1 MAKSYEELQFTDD
14 FMFGKVME
22 DRELC
27 RDVLE
32 CLLQEPVGTLQDV
45 QTEQSFQYTS
55 DGKPIRLDVY
65 TKDKKATY
73 DAEMQNLNHK
83 RAKNLELPKRVRF
96 YQSMIDVDFLSKG
109 NSYRLLPE
117 GKVLFLCTFDPFG
130 LGLPQY
136 TFENRCVQ
144 NLDLPLYDGT
154 QKFFYNCTAPVNDLP
169 EPLRALYEFIAM
181 GKATNLLTKRIES
194 AIEKARQNEKWRSEY
209 MKEWILFDDARTEG
223 FQAGLEQ
230 GLEQGISQA
239 AEQEHKAREEE
250 RSKGILLFIQDKLED
265 GVDKDT
271 ILRKLERLYSLSKE
285 DAEQY
290 FEKVN
295 K

>member
-22 DRELC
+22 DKELC
-27 RDVLE
+27 RDILE

-45 QTEQSFQYTS
+45 QTEQQFQYTA

-65 TKDKKATY
+65 TKDKRAIY

-83 RAKNLELPKRVRF
+83 RIRDLELPRRIRF
-96 YQSMIDVDFLSKG
+96 YQSMVDVDFLLKG

-136 TFENRCVQ
+136 TFENRCIQ
-144 NLDLPLYDGT
+144 SLDLPLYDGT
-154 QKFFYNCTAPVNDLP
+154 YKYFYNCTAPVKEVP
-169 EPLRALYEFIAM
+169 EPLQALYEFIAT
-181 GKATNLLTKRIES
+181 GKATTLLTKRIET
-194 AIEKARQNEKWRSEY
+194 AVNKARQNEKWRSEY

-223 FQAGLEQ
+223 FQAGV
-230 GLEQGISQA
+230 
-239 AEQEHKAREEE
+239 EQERLKGTRAVILDMLENGADKETILTKLQKFFSLSEEE
-250 RSKGILLFIQDKLED
+250 
-265 GVDKDT
+265 
-271 ILRKLERLYSLSKE
+271 
-285 DAEQY
+285 AEKY
-290 FEKVN
+290 WEAVKHAPREAHCGGN
-295 K
+295 E

>member
-1 MAKSYEELQFTDD
+1 
-14 FMFGKVME
+14 
-22 DRELC
+22 
-27 RDVLE
+27 
-32 CLLQEPVGTLQDV
+32 
-45 QTEQSFQYTS
+45 
-55 DGKPIRLDVY
+55 
-65 TKDKKATY
+65 
-73 DAEMQNLNHK
+73 
-83 RAKNLELPKRVRF
+83 
-96 YQSMIDVDFLSKG
+96 
-109 NSYRLLPE
+109 
-117 GKVLFLCTFDPFG
+117 
-130 LGLPQY
+130 
-136 TFENRCVQ
+136 
-144 NLDLPLYDGT
+144 
-154 QKFFYNCTAPVNDLP
+154 
-169 EPLRALYEFIAM
+169 
-181 GKATNLLTKRIES
+181 
-194 AIEKARQNEKWRSEY
+194 